1 MSGSPTKRKY
11 SEVSLHLGREWGTVE
26 RALGKAVELP
36 QELEVDGEWVPARW
50 AAAFAEAAA
59 ERSHAKLHRLR
70 VLVAVD
76 TARRLLAND
85 AHVQE
90 MRVAARG
97 SMRHDDLCPPSP
109 KAKAKAGKEGDGESL
124 RPAEVWRGD
133 CLLAGLALQDAGF
146 NPVVLNM
153 ANQYNPGGG
162 WTGGDGA
169 QEENLFRRT
178 GYFASLVPDPSELHD
193 AFAPVGRP
201 AKPYEYPLGDFSTVY
216 SPDVLVVRGA
226 ESDGYPVL
234 DTPRRMSFV
243 ACAAYRDPP
252 CGPAPDFAL
261 PAKVEAGML
270 RKIEAVLTTA
280 VLHGHDAV
288 VLSAFGC
295 GAFRNPPLAVARLFK
310 RALEKPAYAGR
321 LRRVVFAIFN
331 DHNSGGPRNPD
342 GNVVPFEAVFGE
354 AVDVPAPK
362 L

>member
-1 MSGSPTKRKY
+1 MSGSPRSPTKRKY
-11 SEVSLHLGREWGTVE
+11 SEVSLHLGREWGLVE
-26 RALGKAVELP
+26 RALSRGLEVP
-36 QELEVDGEWVPARW
+36 QELEVDGAWVSARW
-50 AAAFAEAAA
+50 SAAFAEAAA

-76 TARRLLAND
+76 TTRRLLADD
-85 AHVQE
+85 AQVQE

-97 SMRHDDLCPPSP
+97 SVRHDDPRLPSP
-109 KAKAKAGKEGDGESL
+109 EAKAKAAPTL

-133 CLLAGLALQDAGF
+133 CLHAGLALQDEGF

-178 GYFASLVPDPSELHD
+178 AYFASLVPDPSELHE

-201 AKPYEYPLGDFSTVY
+201 AKPYDYPLGDYSTVY

-234 DTPRRMSFV
+234 DTPRRMAFV